1 MKVKHI
7 WGKIPDNW
15 RMSSQSEYDN
25 CCPKKY
31 YSKLQLL
38 WRELRDI
45 RCLFIGITKLHRIY
59 PYNLSIYSEKATKFA
74 TSSPYFWP
82 QYIQTKVRW
91 RYCKI
96 LWLPQNI
103 WTLKT
108 CPIIWSSPCNW
119 KLGQNVLLRSLDLDI
134 NSAEAL
140 STSSSEWFFSA
151 INDARFVTLSMSD
164 EHQNRDEL
172 LAERSLLEIFNSLYF
187 VERWLLD
194 WIGLQFRLSQ
204 DWIWN

>member
-1 MKVKHI
+1 MWVKF
-7 WGKIPDNW
+7 
-15 RMSSQSEYDN
+15 
-25 CCPKKY
+25 
-31 YSKLQLL
+31 L
-38 WRELRDI
+38 
-45 RCLFIGITKLHRIY
+45 Y
-59 PYNLSIYSEKATKFA
+59 PEEATKIWQNLPVDFMF
-74 TSSPYFWP
+74 TNVFNNLGDF
-82 QYIQTKVRW
+82 V
-91 RYCKI
+91 KI

-172 LAERSLLEIFNSLYF
+172 LAERSLLEIFSLF
-187 VERWLLD
+187 CWKMS
-194 WIGLQFRLSQ
+194 IRLNRLAIQ
-204 DWIWN
+204 A